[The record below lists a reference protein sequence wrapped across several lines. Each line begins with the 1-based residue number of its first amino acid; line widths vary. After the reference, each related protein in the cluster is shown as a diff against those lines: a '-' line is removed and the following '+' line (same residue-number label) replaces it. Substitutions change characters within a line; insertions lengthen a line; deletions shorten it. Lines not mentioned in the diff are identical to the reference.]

1 MSLEKKF
8 ARGGAVIAV
17 TQVASQLCALGRNII
32 IARLISPA
40 NFGIASIFLMTI
52 SFLEMISNL
61 SLDRLLVQSPDGDN
75 EIFQRVAHFLQAMR
89 GFLSCAI
96 VLILAWP
103 VSTLFS
109 IPEARGSFY
118 ALALIPLL
126 NGFIHLDLRRMERDL
141 RFWPNSSVEIMSH
154 FTVFVLAWPIGKW
167 LGDYRA
173 ILYLL
178 ILRSLIMMAGAHFL
192 ADRKYEWSRDR
203 EYTKR
208 FFAFG
213 WPLLIDGLLM
223 FGILQGDRFVLGSA
237 KKIFNSTYGMS
248 DVGLYSAAFMLAMM
262 PAFMCLGVCSKL
274 FLPILSREQ
283 DSTSAFNSKV
293 RLFSQGL
300 AIVTLAIGTVMLL
313 TGDKLLP
320 LIYGK
325 QYAIAGSLVSWLS
338 IMWVIRILRVL
349 PVTITMA
356 KGNTKN
362 LLYTNLIRII
372 FLFGVVLIVYYKL
385 PIIWIAIVGAIGDL
399 CAYWYSLFLNKH
411 HFKIPISLFIHS
423 DIFLAAGL
431 TMVALLKIAVLDDM
445 SGPLWFM
452 WTTIVILTLPSLVI
466 LFLPEI
472 RRKLTSLIYNK
483 YFNPVVS

>member
-8 ARGGAVIAV
+8 ARGGVAIAV
-17 TQVASQLCALGRNII
+17 TQVASQFCALGRNII

-89 GFLSCAI
+89 GFLSC
-96 VLILAWP
+96 LIILVLAWP

-109 IPEARGSFY
+109 IPEAKGSFY
-118 ALALIPLL
+118 ALALIPLF
-126 NGFIHLDLRRMERDL
+126 NGFIHLDLRRIERDL
-141 RFWPNSSVEIMSH
+141 RFWPNASVEIISH
-154 FTVFVLAWPIGKW
+154 FTAFALAWPIGKW

-178 ILRSLIMMAGAHFL
+178 IARSMILMVGTHIL
-192 ADRKYEWSRDR
+192 ADRKYEWSRNR

-208 FFAFG
+208 FFTFG
-213 WPLLIDGLLM
+213 WPILIDGLLL
-223 FGILQGDRFVLGSA
+223 FGILQGDRFILGSA
-237 KKIFNSTYGMS
+237 KKIFDSTYNMS

-300 AIVTLAIGTVMLL
+300 TIVTLAIGTVMLL

-325 QYAIAGSLVSWLS
+325 QYAVAGSLVSWLS

-362 LLYTNLIRII
+362 LMYANIVRAV
-372 FLFGVVLIVYYKL
+372 FLVGIVLIVYYKL
-385 PIIWIAIVGAIGDL
+385 NIIWIAIVGVIGEL

-411 HFKIPISLFIHS
+411 HFKIPISLFIRS
-423 DIFLAAGL
+423 DVFLVAGL
-431 TMVALLKIAVLDDM
+431 TMVALLKITVLDNIT
-445 SGPLWFM
+445 GPLWFV
-452 WTTIVILTLPSLVI
+452 WGTLIILTLPSLVT

-472 RRKLTSLIYNK
+472 RQKLTSLIYK
-483 YFNPVVS
+483 TYFNTVVP